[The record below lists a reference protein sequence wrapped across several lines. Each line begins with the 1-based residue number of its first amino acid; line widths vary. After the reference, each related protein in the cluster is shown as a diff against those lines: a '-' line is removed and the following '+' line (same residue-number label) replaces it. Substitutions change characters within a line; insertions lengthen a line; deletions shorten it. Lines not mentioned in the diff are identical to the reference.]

1 MFKNKYTG
9 IGIIITI
16 LICVLVGVSFADAD
30 DSKHHDSKNNKNQH
44 SQHHNKHEEKKELA
58 PEAYIAMDLATEAFE
73 SSPAGIGVKIAE
85 LKPKVEHIHE
95 LYNTGHKN
103 EAIAKILGISTELVV
118 IAYLIETFGIGELFV
133 SSISFQNNWAIQMAQ
148 ATIGVL
154 ISSKIA
160 LFLGE
165 KVEEAAEEKLHHH

>member
-1 MFKNKYTG
+1 MWKY
-9 IGIIITI
+9 
-16 LICVLVGVSFADAD
+16 C
-30 DSKHHDSKNNKNQH
+30 
-44 SQHHNKHEEKKELA
+44 
-58 PEAYIAMDLATEAFE
+58 
-73 SSPAGIGVKIAE
+73 
-85 LKPKVEHIHE
+85 HIHE

-118 IAYLIETFGIGELFV
+118 VAYLIETFGIGELFV

-165 KVEEAAEEKLHHH
+165 KVEEAAEEKLHHHWRKKCWQSIIISIICIIGTVAERFMATDY

>member
-1 MFKNKYTG
+1 MFKSKYTG
-9 IGIIITI
+9 IGIVITI
-16 LICVLVGVSFADAD
+16 LICILVGVSFADAN
-30 DSKHHDSKNNKNQH
+30 DSKPKNNNKHSQH
-44 SQHHNKHEEKKELA
+44 SQKHEEKKELA

-118 IAYLIETFGIGELFV
+118 VAYLIETFGIGELFV